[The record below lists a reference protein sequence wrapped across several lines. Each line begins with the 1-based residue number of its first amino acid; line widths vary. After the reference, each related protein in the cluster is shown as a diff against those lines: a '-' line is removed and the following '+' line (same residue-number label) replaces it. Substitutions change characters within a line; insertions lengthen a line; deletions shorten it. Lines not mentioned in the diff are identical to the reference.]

1 MPRLPGW
8 RILGRVWAGI
18 GAVLGGGALL
28 LAALGPPEATV
39 PALAAAD
46 PPAAEAAP
54 SAAPAGA
61 PSGAPASPP
70 GAAAPVLASA
80 PPASAASAAA
90 PAPAAPT
97 PPAPDPPPLVEA
109 ALREA
114 AGADRPIPPPDPALL
129 EPNRQG
135 AIPRV
140 GPDGRT
146 SIRAYGRAFDRG
158 DQRPRAAIVVGSIGL
173 SGPLSEDAIGR
184 LPPQVALAVSPYAR
198 ALDPVLERAR
208 ARGMETLV
216 ALPLEPAGYPLNDPG
231 DRALL
236 TGLALVENLDRL
248 DWALTRFGGYVGAI
262 GALGGMRGER
272 FAAMPE
278 LLGTVQDVLRI
289 RGLLYIEARPGGPAP
304 PRAWG
309 RAVDV
314 VLDEPATR
322 SEIERRLAELE
333 RLARERGT
341 ALGLAGDPTPVLVDR
356 LVAWAAGLEQRG
368 VVLAPVTATIRRPEG
383 IPPGAAAAS
392 EANRR

>member
-1 MPRLPGW
+1 VPRLPGW

-18 GAVLGGGALL
+18 GAVLGGLVL
-28 LAALGPPEATV
+28 VLAALGPPEATEV
-39 PALAAAD
+39 ALAASD
-46 PPAAEAAP
+46 PPGAEAAP
-54 SAAPAGA
+54 LASPAAPV
-61 PSGAPASPP
+61 PPAATPAAAA
-70 GAAAPVLASA
+70 AAAPPAA
-80 PPASAASAAA
+80 PPA
-90 PAPAAPT
+90 PE
-97 PPAPDPPPLVEA
+97 PPPLVEA

-114 AGADRPIPPPDPALL
+114 VAADRPIPPPDPALL

-146 SIRAYGRAFDRG
+146 SIRAYGRAFERS

-184 LPPQVALAVSPYAR
+184 LPPQVALAISPYAR

-278 LLGTVQDVLRI
+278 LLGTLQDVLRI
-289 RGLLYIEARPGGPAP
+289 RGLLYVEPRPGAPAP

-322 SEIERRLAELE
+322 SEIDRRLAELE

-356 LVAWAAGLEQRG
+356 VVVWAAGLEQRG